1 MMGGTTKHVGTPILS
16 TLFVRL
22 HPTNCHGGRRQRR
35 AMALLLQADSAD
47 TVIMIAR
54 AAVLRAQVGVISGVD
69 IGMLMKCGAA
79 DGVKVG
85 GLSGHAMHRKDVEP
99 VCTV

>member
-1 MMGGTTKHVGTPILS
+1 
-16 TLFVRL
+16 
-22 HPTNCHGGRRQRR
+22 
-35 AMALLLQADSAD
+35 MALLLQADSAD

-69 IGMLMKCGAA
+69 IGIGMLMKCGAA